1 MDATTSARDYELGL
15 LGWEVVEPING
26 GTDWY
31 VTAAFEY
38 EADAL
43 AYAEWRNSKDPT
55 APRPF
60 EARHIGT
67 AHHPAL

>member
-38 EADAL
+38 EADAHE
-43 AYAEWRNSKDPT
+43 YAEWRNQYRDPMDF
-55 APRPF
+55 PLEVRQ
-60 EARHIGT
+60 IGT
-67 AHHPAL
+67 AHHPVV